1 MDDLETYVDLQINTL
16 SFQNSDVVSGSPG
29 SSDTESQYTP

>member
-29 SSDTESQYTP
+29 SSADDGQYTP